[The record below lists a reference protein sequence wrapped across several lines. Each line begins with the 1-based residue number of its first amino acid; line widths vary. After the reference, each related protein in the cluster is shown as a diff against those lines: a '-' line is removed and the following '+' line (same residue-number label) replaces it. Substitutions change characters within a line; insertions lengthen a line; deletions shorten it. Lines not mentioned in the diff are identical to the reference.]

1 MPLQWTIACRGSNIF
16 GNQRRTF
23 RTAMSRRSA
32 IKAEARSAA
41 QAPEAGLSVG
51 YLMSRARASLLSGLD
66 ARLEQCGLSAMQ
78 FAVLKHLAHG
88 DAGTAADLCRVMHYD
103 GGSMTRVL
111 DRLEERGLLR
121 RERCREDRRVVYLRV
136 APNGRA
142 LLPRLMGAAAGVIE
156 AHLAGFSAAE
166 TEMLRAYLKRMIENG
181 QPAGDN
187 PKESHGGKS

>member
-1 MPLQWTIACRGSNIF
+1 LQAAKSHRE
-16 GNQRRTF
+16 QP
-23 RTAMSRRSA
+23 MSRRSA
-32 IKAEARSAA
+32 IKAEAHSGA
-41 QAPEAGLSVG
+41 QAPEEGLSVG

-66 ARLEQCGLSAMQ
+66 ARLEQFGLNAMQ
-78 FAVLKHLAHG
+78 FAVLKHLARG
-88 DAGTAADLCRVMHYD
+88 DARTAADLCRVMYYD

-142 LLPRLMGAAAGVIE
+142 LLPRLIAAAAGVIE
-156 AHLAGFSAAE
+156 AHLAGFSPAE

-181 QPAGDN
+181 QPAGEN
-187 PKESHGGKS
+187 PQKSHGGKS

>member
-1 MPLQWTIACRGSNIF
+1 
-16 GNQRRTF
+16 
-23 RTAMSRRSA
+23 MSSRSA
-32 IKAEARSAA
+32 IKAEARLGA

-66 ARLEQCGLSAMQ
+66 ERLEQFGVNAIQ

-103 GGSMTRVL
+103 GGSMTRVV
-111 DRLEERGLLR
+111 DRLEERGFLR

-136 APNGRA
+136 TPNGRA
-142 LLPRLMGAAAGVIE
+142 LLPRLLEAASEVIE
-156 AHLAGFSAAE
+156 AHLAGFSLTE

-187 PKESHGGKS
+187 PHKSDRGKS

>member
-1 MPLQWTIACRGSNIF
+1 
-16 GNQRRTF
+16 
-23 RTAMSRRSA
+23 MSRRNA
-32 IKAEARSAA
+32 IKADPRAGA
-41 QAPEAGLSVG
+41 QAPDEDLSVG

-66 ARLEQCGLSAMQ
+66 ARLEQFGLNAMQ

-88 DAGTAADLCRVMHYD
+88 DAGTAADLCRVMYYD
-103 GGSMTRVL
+103 GGSMTRLV

-142 LLPRLMGAAAGVIE
+142 LLPRLMDAASGVIE
-156 AHLAGFSAAE
+156 THLAGFTPDEA
-166 TEMLRAYLKRMIENG
+166 EMLKAYLKRMIENG

-187 PKESHGGKS
+187 QYSDGGKS

>member
-1 MPLQWTIACRGSNIF
+1 
-16 GNQRRTF
+16 
-23 RTAMSRRSA
+23 MSRRSA
-32 IKAEARSAA
+32 IKAEARAAA
-41 QAPEAGLSVG
+41 QAPEAELSVG

-66 ARLEQCGLSAMQ
+66 AQLEQFGLNAMQ

-88 DAGTAADLCRVMHYD
+88 DAGTAADLCRVMYYD

-142 LLPRLMGAAAGVIE
+142 LLPRLIAAASGVID

-166 TEMLRAYLKRMIENG
+166 TEMLKAYLKRMIENG
-181 QPAGDN
+181 HPAGDN
-187 PKESHGGKS
+187 QHSDGGRS